1 MHASRTTLVAL
12 LFGMTCGAA
21 AQDPPP
27 WEMPAPAPPEP
38 AAASPDAP
46 NWGTGQEIFVG
57 VPAISFFPANST
69 VTYTSDAQGR
79 GRRWATSVPNYF
91 QAPVHL
97 PEGARVTSIRISYVD
112 NSPTG
117 AVFGQL
123 VRCDYVA
130 IICTQHP
137 TTGVGPSNC
146 RTNGWLC
153 SGRAEADTFPHSTS
167 GNIFSENLVIQNLTE
182 NYYVNIYLPTVD
194 ATTKIAGAMVGYYL
208 QVSPAPATA
217 RFPTDVP
224 TTHPYFRF
232 IEALAASGI
241 SSGCGGTSFC
251 PDAHVSRGEMAVFLS
266 VALGLHWAPP
276 LAFAPAQASSPEVD
290 SQK

>member
-1 MHASRTTLVAL
+1 
-12 LFGMTCGAA
+12 
-21 AQDPPP
+21 
-27 WEMPAPAPPEP
+27 MPAPAPPEP